1 MQAGASPESTLLP
14 TGLNTPDA
22 VAAAANTQ
30 ISEQVSA
37 LQAQAT
43 PLQTAAD
50 KATLASYET
59 WKKLTTLQKDDA
71 AIWFEFAGAA
81 VSAADGV
88 SAADTEKLDTIK
100 ADAIKGYKTVPAARA
115 RRSAGGAGAV
125 GRRPA
130 RGQDRHDGDD
140 RHRCRHGHGGRR
152 HDGCRHHRNDPV
164 TEFELERFEAA
175 DDAELIVV
183 AGTVGA
189 LEAQELT
196 ETLEACG
203 RDGARR
209 VVVDVTDA
217 EIDDPDALSGLYDLA
232 RLMRARD
239 GLVAIAAPRKHVLR
253 GILETTGVTQAFT
266 LYDSRRAALD
276 DLDLDG

>member
-1 MQAGASPESTLLP
+1 M
-14 TGLNTPDA
+14 
-22 VAAAANTQ
+22 
-30 ISEQVSA
+30 
-37 LQAQAT
+37 
-43 PLQTAAD
+43 
-50 KATLASYET
+50 
-59 WKKLTTLQKDDA
+59 
-71 AIWFEFAGAA
+71 
-81 VSAADGV
+81 
-88 SAADTEKLDTIK
+88 
-100 ADAIKGYKTVPAARA
+100 
-115 RRSAGGAGAV
+115 
-125 GRRPA
+125 
-130 RGQDRHDGDD
+130 
-140 RHRCRHGHGGRR
+140 
-152 HDGCRHHRNDPV
+152 
-164 TEFELERFEAA
+164 TEFGLERFEAA

-253 GILETTGVTQAFT
+253 SILEKTGVTQAFT